1 MELSLALMKS
11 IASMLLWV
19 AVGYATV
26 KSGLVPGESS
36 KVLSKLTVY
45 VFCPCMIFHAFQIEL
60 THERMVGFLT
70 CLAASTAM
78 YVVWIVLSRALR
90 KPLGLHPVDEAS
102 LVYGNVG
109 NLMLP
114 LVGMTLGE
122 EMVFYASAVQIP
134 FNLFF
139 WSHGI
144 SVIGGS
150 TQFEWK
156 RIVKNFNL
164 WAVVIGL
171 VFLAF
176 QWKLPELLDTGV
188 AGLSNMVAPS
198 SMMVI
203 GMVLAGTTLKSIFTS
218 PRGYGVAAGRLVVF
232 PLIALG
238 CLWLTRVPAL
248 RPDLLPALMVAAI
261 TFGAPAASNVSALSV
276 VFDEEPEQASRINIL
291 SLFLCVLTIPL
302 YIGLFQVLFGA

>member
-1 MELSLALMKS
+1 
-11 IASMLLWV
+11 MLVWV
-19 AVGYATV
+19 AVGFVTV
-26 KSGLVPGESS
+26 KSGLLDGEHS
-36 KVLSKLTVY
+36 KVLSKLTVF

-60 THERMVGFLT
+60 THERIVGFLV
-70 CLAASTAM
+70 CLAASLAM
-78 YVVWIVLSRALR
+78 YVLWSVLSRLLR
-90 KPLGLHPVDEAS
+90 RPLGLHPVDEAS

-114 LVGMTLGE
+114 LVGMVLGE

-144 SVIGGS
+144 SVIQGERH
-150 TQFEWK
+150 FEWK

-171 VFLAF
+171 LFLAF
-176 QWKLPELLDTGV
+176 QWHLPALLDTSV

-203 GMVLAGTTLKSIFTS
+203 GMVLAGTSLGRIFTS
-218 PRGYGVAAGRLVVF
+218 LRAWAVVAGRLIVY
-232 PLIALG
+232 PLIALF
-238 CLWLTRVPAL
+238 CLWLSRVPAL
-248 RPDLLPALMVAAI
+248 HPELVPVLMVAAI

-276 VFDEEPEQASRINIL
+276 VFDEEPDHASIINIL
-291 SLFLCVLTIPL
+291 SLFCCVVTLPL
-302 YIGLFQVLFGA
+302 YIALYQALFA